1 MIAYCVLVG
10 VFVITQMNADRQMH
24 KHVVGVLDYLDS
36 ERKDVVG
43 VLHYL
48 VGVCIYDVLVM
59 VLAVFIPLTSEN
71 NFFVFN

>member
-24 KHVVGVLDYLDS
+24 KHVVGVLHYLDS

-48 VGVCIYDVLVM
+48 VGVCIYDVVM